1 MSSIYIFGYFHLYGC
16 DFWTKIINSGHSE
29 VLNSLE
35 FFFQWLRKYLVELF
49 CWILGR
55 PPTAK
60 KEGTGRN
67 KKRRGRV
74 CKLDTGSPCTLKILL
89 LVANLFTAHTQKK
102 TNLCSR
108 NLQRCDRRSQVVTP
122 FGNLRCVCMQY
133 IFKNQKTDKLNLLS
147 LGCKLQ
153 FCSST
158 RLKVNLKLLANTG
171 SATRN
176 WYKVK
181 TRLDQMIWQ
190 IC

>member
-1 MSSIYIFGYFHLYGC
+1 MYS
-16 DFWTKIINSGHSE
+16 
-29 VLNSLE
+29 NSL
-35 FFFQWLRKYLVELF
+35 LRHFSSMVHAKCLLPNMDRLLLVRSCLQNF
-49 CWILGR
+49 YQCGR

-147 LGCKLQ
+147 LGCKFQ

-176 WYKVK
+176 
-181 TRLDQMIWQ
+181 
-190 IC
+190 